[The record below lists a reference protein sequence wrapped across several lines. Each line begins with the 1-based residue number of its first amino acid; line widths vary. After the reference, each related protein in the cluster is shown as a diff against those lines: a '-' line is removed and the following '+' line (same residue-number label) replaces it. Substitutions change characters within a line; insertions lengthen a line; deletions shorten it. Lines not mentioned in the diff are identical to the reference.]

1 MRILLFFLLVAELK
15 LMILKFNNH
24 APLKNCLI
32 SSVVVMI
39 NSILLFCLDLPYL
52 VYAVIIL
59 LLLIH
64 LTFAFFRERLR
75 EKNSLSPNSIR
86 EAIDDLQMG
95 ICFADPF
102 GRIVLINKKMQ
113 ELAGELFEYCPQ
125 MLNEMTEALQAPKHG
140 TLISDNCI
148 CTQNGVIYRFR
159 LYEHTVDGQTGWKQ
173 ITVYDITRLYDV
185 VEQLRLEN
193 QKLKK
198 INRKLLK
205 MYDRMNDAIYEK
217 EFLELKIY
225 VHDTIGRS
233 IITVRDIMQND
244 KETEQKIQELKE
256 AVGVLSGRRSTF
268 AEMFDE
274 TKQNAA
280 KMGVTI
286 KTKGDIPADPAIE
299 NLLTATTRE
308 CVTNCLKHANGNELT
323 VTIDKEIFFY
333 RITITNNGKKPKGK
347 IIEGSGLSSL
357 RHCVEANGG
366 EMTLFHFPA
375 FRLVLKLPRKDNNHD

>member
-1 MRILLFFLLVAELK
+1 MMILLFFLLVAELN

-24 APLKNCLI
+24 APFKNCLI
-32 SSVVVMI
+32 SSVVMMI
-39 NSILLFCLDLPYL
+39 NCILLFCPNLPYL
-52 VYAVIIL
+52 VYAVIVL
-59 LLLIH
+59 LLFIH
-64 LTFAFFRERLR
+64 LAFAFFKERLR

-86 EAIDDLQMG
+86 EAVDDLQMG

-113 ELAGELFEYCPQ
+113 ELAGELFGYCPQ

-140 TLISDNCI
+140 IFVSDNCI
-148 CTQNGVIYRFR
+148 RTQNGVIYRFR

-173 ITVYDITRLYDV
+173 ITVYDITKLYDI

-198 INRKLLK
+198 INHELLK
-205 MYDRMNDAIYEK
+205 MYNRMNEDIHEK
-217 EFLELKIY
+217 EILELKIY

-233 IITVRDIMQND
+233 IITVQDIMQNN
-244 KETEQKIQELKE
+244 KKTEQKIQELKE

-268 AEMFDE
+268 AEMFNE

-280 KMGVTI
+280 KIGVTV
-286 KTKGDIPADPAIE
+286 KTKGDIPTDPAIE
-299 NLLTATTRE
+299 NLVAATTRE

-375 FRLVLKLPRKDNNHD
+375 FRLVLKLPRKDNKS